1 MTTTKTVY
9 LSNPSVTIGGVDV
22 TQNTSAASLE
32 VGFDSL
38 ESTTFGDSGHRFVS
52 GLQMVN
58 VTLTMFQNY
67 GAGEIEATLY
77 DQVGDGTTTLII
89 APAAGAESAS
99 NPIYTISNAMLASFT
114 PIVTTVS
121 EAEPSQRVLH
131 WRHLGSR
138 HHAVINN

>member
-1 MTTTKTVY
+1 
-9 LSNPSVTIGGVDV
+9 
-22 TQNTSAASLE
+22 
-32 VGFDSL
+32 
-38 ESTTFGDSGHRFVS
+38 
-52 GLQMVN
+52 MVN

-121 EAEPSQRVLH
+121 ELSQVSVTYTGGTWVRD
-131 WRHLGSR
+131 
-138 HHAVINN
+138 ITP